1 MKTYTISEAQR
12 NLPTLLEEAEK
23 KGYVVIHGDVGQAF
37 IVKPQMKPPLNK
49 PQTEGKSP
57 LDVKGVDLGLTRE
70 EIVDIVR
77 EGRELWSRKLD
88 ELDEYRE
95 ERQRDKAERSEAG

>member
-37 IVKPQMKPPLNK
+37 VVKPQVAPPLK
-49 PQTEGKSP
+49 SQTEGKSP
-57 LDVKGVDLGLTRE
+57 LDVKGVDLGVTTE

-77 EGRELWSRKLD
+77 ESREIWSRKLD
-88 ELDEYRE
+88 ER
-95 ERQRDKAERSEAG
+95 ERSGAG